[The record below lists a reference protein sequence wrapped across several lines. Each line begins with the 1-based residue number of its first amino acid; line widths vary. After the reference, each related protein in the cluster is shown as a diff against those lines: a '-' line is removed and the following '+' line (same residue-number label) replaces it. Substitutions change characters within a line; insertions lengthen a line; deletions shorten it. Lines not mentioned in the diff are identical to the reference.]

1 MIFIHSLHLTNYPPW
16 SWLRIVSN
24 EKSSLKLRHSAAEYN
39 EGRKEIK
46 AFQQTYF
53 SIKKY
58 CEENCYNTFWKV
70 YFPALL
76 NHMKLMSL
84 WTYGGDWSARANHFG
99 DYNIDLPTSVNLWPA
114 VSSITERCKRKS
126 LTLDQSIG
134 FTAGSPVSIPME
146 HSKIS

>member
-58 CEENCYNTFWKV
+58 CEENCYSTFWKV

-76 NHMKLMSL
+76 NHTKLMSL

-114 VSSITERCKRKS
+114 VSSIIATITQRDACAS
-126 LTLDQSIG
+126 LWHWTNQ
-134 FTAGSPVSIPME
+134 
-146 HSKIS
+146 